1 VASLG
6 AIFGATCLHS
16 PLPET
21 CAGLIRLPI
30 WEAALRRRVPGCFGL
45 APGREPVVVASELT
59 LERKDFDL
67 TRDFAVA

>member
-6 AIFGATCLHS
+6 AIFGATCLLGS
-16 PLPET
+16 ARNLRWPDPLADLGSSVAASCSRLLRA
-21 CAGLIRLPI
+21 CA
-30 WEAALRRRVPGCFGL
+30 
-45 APGREPVVVASELT
+45 REGAVVVTSELT